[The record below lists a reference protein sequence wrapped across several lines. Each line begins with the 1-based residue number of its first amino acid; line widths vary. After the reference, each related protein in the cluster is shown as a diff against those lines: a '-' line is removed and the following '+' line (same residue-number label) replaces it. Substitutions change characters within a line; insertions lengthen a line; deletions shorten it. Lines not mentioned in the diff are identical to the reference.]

1 MPLRRMRA
9 TGGMMMKAIIL
20 CGLAASLAACS
31 TPAARREDPARITVE
46 TTKTTNDFA
55 ACMLDFYQGKQL
67 RPSFT
72 PRPNGGSIEF
82 NISGF
87 ATSYT
92 TALIDITDLGDR
104 RRVQFFAQSN
114 DKDVASQIDSCA

>member
-1 MPLRRMRA
+1 
-9 TGGMMMKAIIL
+9 MKTVLIM
-20 CGLAASLAACS
+20 GLACSLAACS
-31 TPAARREDPARITVE
+31 TPAARRADPAQLTVE
-46 TTKTTNDFA
+46 TGKSVNDFA
-55 ACMLDFYQGKQL
+55 ACVLDFYQGKQL

-82 NISGF
+82 NISSF

-104 RRVQFFAQSN
+104 RKVQFFAQSR
-114 DKDVASQIDSCA
+114 DRDVAQQIDSCAS